1 MIKDKLRDKLHK
13 KLDNLFEVEKDDIFK
28 DYRII
33 FKETGKEVLRDFL
46 DDYIFERIGEQQSI
60 FDISNLVNDW
70 GENQIKL
77 LKKHR

>member
-33 FKETGKEVLRDFL
+33 FKETGKEVLPDFL